1 MIFDTHAHYDDKQF
15 DQDREELLASMKDNG
30 IGTIVDVGSNMETS
44 TWIVEAVTR
53 YPMMYGA
60 VGVHPSDTAELK
72 ESDIDTLKKYAAM
85 DRILAIGEIG
95 LDYYWDE
102 PERSIQKKWFEAQ
115 IELARDVKL
124 PIIIHSRDAAK
135 DTYDIMKALHAEEI
149 GGVVHCFS
157 YSKEMARQ
165 FLDMGFYIGIGGVV
179 TFKNAKTLK
188 EVAAYTPLDRIVLET
203 DCPYLSPEPNRGKRN
218 SSLNL
223 NYVAEALS
231 QIKGINKE
239 ELIAVTEENARQL
252 YRMKEVYRVKLGN
265 PKNTIEVIQK
275 YDFDFQKKFGQNFLI
290 DERVLEKIISAAEV
304 NKDDFVLEIGP
315 GIGTMTQYL
324 AENAREVMAVEIDKN
339 LIPILSDT
347 LSAYDNVS
355 ILNADILKVDIAKI
369 VEEKNGGKPVKVV
382 ANLPYYITTPIIM
395 GLFESH
401 VPIDSITVM
410 VQKEVADRMQSGPGT
425 KDYGALSL
433 AVQYYAEPYVVANVP
448 PNCFMPRPKV
458 GSAVIRLTKYKD
470 APIKVTN
477 EKLLFQLIRASFN
490 QRRKTLQNGIKNF
503 GGLNFSKEQVAQ
515 ALEEMELPASV
526 RGEALTLEQFAQLSN
541 ILDR

>member
-1 MIFDTHAHYDDKQF
+1 M
-15 DQDREELLASMKDNG
+15 
-30 IGTIVDVGSNMETS
+30 
-44 TWIVEAVTR
+44 
-53 YPMMYGA
+53 
-60 VGVHPSDTAELK
+60 
-72 ESDIDTLKKYAAM
+72 
-85 DRILAIGEIG
+85 
-95 LDYYWDE
+95 
-102 PERSIQKKWFEAQ
+102 
-115 IELARDVKL
+115 
-124 PIIIHSRDAAK
+124 
-135 DTYDIMKALHAEEI
+135 
-149 GGVVHCFS
+149 
-157 YSKEMARQ
+157 
-165 FLDMGFYIGIGGVV
+165 
-179 TFKNAKTLK
+179 
-188 EVAAYTPLDRIVLET
+188 
-203 DCPYLSPEPNRGKRN
+203 
-218 SSLNL
+218 
-223 NYVAEALS
+223 
-231 QIKGINKE
+231 
-239 ELIAVTEENARQL
+239 
-252 YRMKEVYRVKLGN
+252 KLGN

-410 VQKEVADRMQSGPGT
+410 VQKEVADRMQTGPGS

-433 AVQYYAEPYVVANVP
+433 AVQYYAKPEIVANVP

-458 GSAVIRLTKYKD
+458 GSAVIRLTRHQNPPVQAKD
-470 APIKVTN
+470 
-477 EKLLFQLIRASFN
+477 EKLMFRIIRASFN
-490 QRRKTLQNGIKNF
+490 QRRKTLANGLKNSQELQF
-503 GGLNFSKEQVAQ
+503 TKEQVEQ
-515 ALEEMELPASV
+515 AITECGLPLNI
-526 RGEALTLEQFAQLSN
+526 RGEALTLEQFAALAD
-541 ILDR
+541 IFVDMK